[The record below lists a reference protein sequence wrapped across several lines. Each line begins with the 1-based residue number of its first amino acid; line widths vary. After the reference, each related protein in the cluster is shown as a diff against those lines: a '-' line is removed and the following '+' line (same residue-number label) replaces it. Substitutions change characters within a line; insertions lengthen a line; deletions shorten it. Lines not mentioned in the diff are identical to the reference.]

1 MNGLKA
7 YKDLK
12 FCPVFNF
19 FESLKEVRYLLILD
33 NYMDLPEVDTTELIE
48 IRNRLSEEYQ
58 SHESESQNE
67 LLDMYKSNTRMQAD
81 YTFVQNALFFMQYKY
96 SGFKAD
102 FDGIEKILE
111 AMDYKLN
118 YTNFEELE
126 KEIERLANRSKG
138 ITNWITRKNKEIEDY
153 LKAKEKQ
160 SEGGGGYLDVVLQ
173 IESLANIKIDIY
185 KDNMLKFI
193 HAEKQLRTI
202 IKARE
207 NYINKNKKV
216 A

>member
-1 MNGLKA
+1 MDGLKA
-7 YKDLK
+7 YKDFK

-58 SHESESQNE
+58 SHESVSQNE
-67 LLDMYKSNTRMQAD
+67 LLDLYKSNARMQAD
-81 YTFVQNALFFMQYKY
+81 YTFIQNALFFMGYKY
-96 SGFKAD
+96 SGVQVD
-102 FDGIEKILE
+102 FDETEKKLE

-118 YTNFEELE
+118 YTNFEELQS
-126 KEIERLANRSKG
+126 EIERLSNRSKG
-138 ITNWITRKNKEIEDY
+138 ITNRIIRKNKEIEDY

-160 SEGGGGYLDVVLQ
+160 SEGGRGYLDVVLQ
-173 IESLANIKIDIY
+173 IESIANIKIDIY

>member
-19 FESLKEVRYLLILD
+19 FESFKEVRYLLILN

-58 SHESESQNE
+58 SNEAESQNE
-67 LLDMYKSNTRMQAD
+67 LLDLYKANARMQAD
-81 YTFVQNALFFMQYKY
+81 YTFIQNALFFMQYKY

-102 FDGIEKILE
+102 FESIEKILE

-118 YTNFEELE
+118 HTNFEELE
-126 KEIERLANRSKG
+126 KEIIRLSNRSKG
-138 ITNWITRKNKEIEDY
+138 IINRITRKNKEIEDY
-153 LKAKEKQ
+153 LKSKEKQ
-160 SEGGGGYLDVVLQ
+160 SEGGSYLDVILQ
-173 IESLANIKIDIY
+173 IESIANIKIDIY

-202 IKARE
+202 IKTRE
-207 NYINKNKKV
+207 NYINKNKK
-216 A
+216 AA